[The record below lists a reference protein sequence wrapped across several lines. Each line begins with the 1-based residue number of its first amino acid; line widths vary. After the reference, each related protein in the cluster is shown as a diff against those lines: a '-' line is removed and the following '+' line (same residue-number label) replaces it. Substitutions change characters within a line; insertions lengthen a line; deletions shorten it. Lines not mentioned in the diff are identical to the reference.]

1 MLYYK
6 KYSKR
11 GTAVKIIHTGDIH
24 LGSALRNLPMDKANI
39 RKAELMESFRRLC
52 AYAKQNGVAAV
63 LIAGDL
69 FDENKTAESV
79 RRDAFA
85 TMKAA
90 SPVCFFYVS
99 GNHDDGLYFDGE
111 IPNNVYLFSQ
121 NHGWQSYDLP
131 ENITVTGIDGKNLRP
146 DKYAELY
153 LRADRFNI
161 LMMHGDVR
169 RGQNGQG
176 EEIALAKLQNR
187 NVDYL
192 ALGHIHIPMLQVNRL
207 DGRGAY
213 RYCGCLEGRGFDEV
227 GARGFFLLEIV
238 GGRLQKDSFV
248 SFAKRQVTECAV
260 DISACKNY
268 YEVERAVLEGMN
280 GVRRDDIVKIILKGR
295 HCVGLRKDVTLLA
308 ARIAQYFFHVKIVD
322 ESRIYID
329 YTAFQNDLSERGEFV
344 REVARYEMSEED
356 RAEILDVGLKALA
369 GEDIDL

>member
-79 RRDAFA
+79 RREAFA

-111 IPNNVYLFSQ
+111 IPDNVYLFSQ

>member
-1 MLYYK
+1 M
-6 KYSKR
+6 
-11 GTAVKIIHTGDIH
+11 KIIHTGDLH

-52 AYAKQNGVAAV
+52 AYAKQNSVAVV

-79 RRDAFA
+79 RREAFA
-85 TMKAA
+85 VMKAA

-111 IPNNVYLFSQ
+111 LPQNVYVFSQ

-131 ENITVTGIDGKNLRP
+131 EGITLTGIDGKNISP

-161 LMMHGDVR
+161 LLMHGDIR
-169 RGQNGQG
+169 RGQNGQSG
-176 EEIALAKLQNR
+176 QNEEISLAKLQNI
-187 NVDYL
+187 NIDYL
-192 ALGHIHIPMLQVNRL
+192 ALGHIHIPMVQAARL
-207 DGRGAY
+207 DGRGIY

-280 GVRRDDIVKIILKGR
+280 GVRRDDMVKIILRGR

-329 YTAFQNDLSERGEFV
+329 YTVFQNDLSERGEFV
-344 REVARYEMSEED
+344 REVGRYEMSEED

>member
-1 MLYYK
+1 M
-6 KYSKR
+6 
-11 GTAVKIIHTGDIH
+11 KIIHTGDIH
-24 LGSALRNLPMDKANI
+24 LGSALRSLPMDKANI
-39 RKAELMESFRRLC
+39 RKAELLESFRRLC
-52 AYAKQNGVAAV
+52 AYAKTNGVAAV

-69 FDENKTAESV
+69 FDENKASESL
-79 RRDAFA
+79 RKEAFA
-85 TMKAA
+85 AMSAA
-90 SPVCFFYVS
+90 KPVCFFYVS
-99 GNHDDGLYFDGE
+99 GNHDNGLYFEGE
-111 IPNNVYLFSQ
+111 TPDNVYLFSQ

-131 ENITVTGIDGKNLRP
+131 DNVTVTGIDGKNLRA

-161 LMMHGDVR
+161 LLMHGDIR
-169 RGQNGQG
+169 RGESESA
-176 EEIALAKLQNR
+176 EEISLAKLQNR

-192 ALGHIHIPMLQVNRL
+192 ALGHIHVPMIQANRL
-207 DGRGAY
+207 DGRGGY

-260 DISACKNY
+260 DISSCGTY
-268 YEVERAVLEGMN
+268 YDVERAVLDGLN
-280 GVRRDDIVKIILKGR
+280 GVRRDDIVKIILRGR
-295 HCVGLRKDVTLLA
+295 HRVGLRKDVTLLA
-308 ARIAQYFFHVKIVD
+308 ARIAQYFFHVKVTD

-344 REVARYEMSEED
+344 REVGRYEMNEEE